1 MLQRLGIRGKILA
14 VVAVPI
20 LVLVLAAA
28 FITASAAQTFT
39 AAQNSE
45 DLIETLGQ
53 ARDLQADLQQERL
66 LSEQFSHTIQDGEDK
81 LEESYG
87 FTDTAITNL
96 EVAAGVIDDPDATA
110 DDATD
115 DTTDESSDTD
125 ETSSVDGEAFMADV
139 NAAIGRTSS
148 GYMEDARAVQI
159 AAPGEDGGWVVF
171 PETAD
176 IEAMQASYAA
186 AVEELDSV
194 RADLPAGTD
203 LDIPLAA
210 LSFRLNFESESAA
223 ALFTEPQAYQ
233 EPLEAA
239 WGRVDAGVEG
249 LLGSSERLASN
260 EVNARAVEAL
270 LSGQEAVG
278 NLPTVRAGV
287 QSATMNVTAMINGY
301 SSLIDTIVSAAD
313 DVSVAMSD
321 RDLVTSIQAYGDLD
335 ALIENMRYEEVVI
348 DRLVRQGAF
357 LPGEAATA
365 RTMTAR
371 TDISLEE
378 AQDSSAAVSGAEVV
392 PPFGA
397 SAGVVDD
404 TASSFQTVRTQVL
417 TGLDS
422 SLVGEQDSGWT
433 TEVDTEVAAYEPLRD
448 AMWDTVTSD
457 ASSDTQAAL
466 AQAILTGLA
475 AIAIVIVSVIIALVI
490 ARRIIG
496 PLRRLTTTA
505 TAVREELPRLVE
517 RVALPGEDVD
527 VSEVQIPVESKDE
540 VGQLAEAFNGV
551 NAATLSIAAEQAAL
565 RGSIS
570 EMFVNVARRDQVLLN
585 RQLSSIDDMERT
597 EDDPETLTRLFAL
610 DHLATRMRRNS
621 ESLLVLAGI
630 DTGRRLRRPM
640 PLSDVIR
647 TASSEI
653 ELYERVDLDL
663 DVDPSMLGHTALTAA
678 HLFAEILEN
687 ATVFSDP
694 GTRVAVRTAATEAGF
709 VVEIEDHGIGMTVK
723 EVAEA
728 NARVGST
735 AASEILGE
743 QRLGLFVVG
752 RIARRIG
759 AQVEVRSEEGRGTVA
774 TVLLPAALFAG
785 AEGAPVEAAA
795 PATRGVSMAVD
806 EVVETPAPTLAPTSG
821 RDIAPGPAYMPA
833 ALQEGASLAGRDGGA
848 LPARAGD
855 LPARAGDLP
864 ARGGDLPARGGDLP
878 TRGESLPARAAD
890 PVPAAADPNSIDAL
904 IAADAAA
911 APAVEEADV
920 EGLTD
925 GVSAVGLPTR
935 RRRAPQTPTEDAGLP
950 GVIPVVGLPARAT
963 EEQLSALDAE
973 AGGGFTPT
981 VAPSEVAP
989 QSADE
994 RASMFRGFRSRRE
1007 TEQAASEANEVAETP
1022 TTDAPADAFT
1032 VPSLEG
1038 DLPEGDVAEA
1048 QVSDASAEPEDDA
1061 HPWRATAAGAG
1072 ALGAAAFFGAR
1083 DRVRSDEEISQ
1094 PSAVEPEVAP
1104 SVEVAPEPEPIPTFA
1119 LEPDE
1124 AAGVSGFRLPKF
1136 DPATTGQIPVISDE
1150 QVAPVDEAT
1159 EPAADPFAQPVDETA
1174 PEQPAAL
1181 PPLPWLVEDAHAQDN
1196 TLALD
1201 EPFAPI
1207 PTFAFE
1213 PDEDEQPASHE
1224 WSASAAPEL
1233 EDTPAAVPSF
1243 SLEDDA
1249 PVVDEQPVWQADAVV
1264 EQEQDAP
1271 VVEDAP
1277 FTWDAPQERAASEFD
1292 GVTPAWAR
1300 VAATPAPS
1308 TAEPA
1313 YGQSP
1318 FDAQPP
1324 QDAAQDQYAQ
1334 EPYAAPV
1341 GEQIPS
1347 AATPFAG
1354 VDSVA
1359 LDDVP
1364 APAST
1369 SPQLDDL
1376 IQSAV
1381 EEDHR
1386 PGFFS
1391 RLFGR
1396 GGRKDAVDE
1405 APAPY
1410 APSAPTAFAPVADP
1424 SSVLAA
1430 PLTPSA
1436 PAQAPAAASAAA
1448 FEPAPAAFEPA
1459 PVAEAPQAEAPQASV
1474 EPVAPSRPSM
1484 FSPAAQSFEPAGGPY
1499 EAPQSFEPAPQSFEP
1514 APQSFEPA
1522 PQSFEPAP
1530 QSFEPQGTPAQA
1542 AFTPEQLAQA
1552 HGWEAAGQSAL
1563 QAAAPESATTYQPII
1578 RPDETDGGTDM
1589 ASAVFSEL
1597 SSLAAERPK
1606 IEKTRAGL
1614 QKRRQSDAP
1623 PVEVKPLEE
1632 EVAVTPAERDADAVR
1647 QRFSSFYSGTQR
1659 ARQDAADFDRAT
1671 QIEEEVHGGQ
1681 D

>member
-39 AAQNSE
+39 SAQNSE
-45 DLIETLGQ
+45 DLIATLGQ
-53 ARDLQADLQQERL
+53 ARELETDLQEERL

-81 LEESYG
+81 LDEAYE
-87 FTDTAITNL
+87 FTDTALSNL
-96 EVAAGVIDDPDATA
+96 EAAAGTSEEPDAT
-110 DDATD
+110 DES
-115 DTTDESSDTD
+115 TDESDDASATD
-125 ETSSVDGEAFMADV
+125 ESEEDTTPAVDGEALMADV
-139 NAAIGRTSS
+139 DAAINRTSG
-148 GYMEDARAVQI
+148 GYMEAARAVQI
-159 AAPGEDGGWVVF
+159 AAPAEEGGWVQF
-171 PETAD
+171 PSAED
-176 IEAMQASYAA
+176 IESMQAAYADAVA
-186 AVEELDSV
+186 AVDEIS
-194 RADLPAGTD
+194 AGLPDGSG

-210 LSFRLNFESESAA
+210 LSFRLNYESESAA
-223 ALFTEPQAYQ
+223 ALFTEPLAYE
-233 EPLEAA
+233 EPLEAV
-239 WGRVDAGVEG
+239 WERVDAGVQG
-249 LLGSSERLASN
+249 LLGSSERLAGN
-260 EVNARAVEAL
+260 EANERAVEAL
-270 LSGQEAVG
+270 LSGQDAVAS
-278 NLPTVRAGV
+278 LPNTRAAVRAATV
-287 QSATMNVTAMINGY
+287 NVSAVINGY
-301 SSLIDTIVSAAD
+301 TSLIGTIVSAAD

-321 RDLVTSIQAYGDLD
+321 RDLVTSVQAYGDLD
-335 ALIENMRYEEVVI
+335 GLIENMRYEEVVI
-348 DRLVRQGAF
+348 DRLIREGAF

-378 AQDSSAAVSGAEVV
+378 AQDSSAAVEGAEPV
-392 PPFGA
+392 PAFGA
-397 SAGVVDD
+397 SASVLDG

-417 TGLDS
+417 TGLDA
-422 SLVGEQDSGWT
+422 SLVAERDSGWSD
-433 TEVDTEVAAYEPLRD
+433 EVDTEVAAYEPLRD
-448 AMWDTVTSD
+448 EMWTTVTST
-457 ASSDTQAAL
+457 ASNDTQAAL

-475 AIAIVIVSVIIALVI
+475 AIAIVIVSIIIALVI

-505 TAVREELPRLVE
+505 TAVRQELPRLVE

-527 VSEVQIPVESKDE
+527 VTEVQIPVESQDE
-540 VGQLAEAFNGV
+540 VGRLAEAFNGV

-640 PLSDVIR
+640 PLSDVVR

-653 ELYERVDLDL
+653 ELYERVDLHL
-663 DVDPSMLGHTALTAA
+663 DDDPSMLGHTALTAA
-678 HLFAEILEN
+678 HLFAELLEN

-694 GTRVAVRTAATEAGF
+694 GTRVSVRTAAVDGGF
-709 VVEIEDHGIGMTVK
+709 AVEVEDHGIGMTES

-774 TVLLPAALFAG
+774 TVMLPTALFAG
-785 AEGAPVEAAA
+785 ADGTPTEAASPA
-795 PATRGVSMAVD
+795 PGQVSMAVD
-806 EVVETPAPTLAPTSG
+806 EAVEAPAPVLAASPE
-821 RDIAPGPAYMPA
+821 REIAAGPAYTPA
-833 ALQEGASLAGRDGGA
+833 AVQEGASLSGRD
-848 LPARAGD
+848 GD
-855 LPARAGDLP
+855 LPARGGELP
-864 ARGGDLPARGGDLP
+864 SRGGDLPARGG
-878 TRGESLPARAAD
+878 A
-890 PVPAAADPNSIDAL
+890 VPAAAADPHSIDAL

-911 APAVEEADV
+911 APSAQEADV
-920 EGLTD
+920 EGLTE
-925 GVSAVGLPTR
+925 GTNAAGLPTR
-935 RRRAPQTPTEDAGLP
+935 RRRTPQTPSADGSLAG
-950 GVIPVVGLPARAT
+950 VVPVVGLPARAT

-973 AGGGFTPT
+973 ASGGFTPT

-1007 TEQAASEANEVAETP
+1007 TEQAAAASDLDAATEQPLAIPALDDDSSEAHESAPSAPTAESEH
-1022 TTDAPADAFT
+1022 DRHW
-1032 VPSLEG
+1032 G
-1038 DLPEGDVAEA
+1038 
-1048 QVSDASAEPEDDA
+1048 
-1061 HPWRATAAGAG
+1061 ATAAGAG

-1083 DRVRSDEEISQ
+1083 GRSREDEPQAEDATASGDVTPAEQ
-1094 PSAVEPEVAP
+1094 PVI
-1104 SVEVAPEPEPIPTFA
+1104 EPEPIPTFA

-1136 DPATTGQIPVISDE
+1136 DPSTTGQIPVISDE
-1150 QVAPVDEAT
+1150 VADEHAASSWET
-1159 EPAADPFAQPVDETA
+1159 PEASEPAAPAVPEAMNA
-1174 PEQPAAL
+1174 PAI
-1181 PPLPWLVEDAHAQDN
+1181 PWLVEDEPVADA
-1196 TLALD
+1196 AD
-1201 EPFAPI
+1201 ESPAAEHI

-1213 PDEDEQPASHE
+1213 PDEDEVPATDAAPQ
-1224 WSASAAPEL
+1224 WDATPAPEL
-1233 EDTPAAVPSF
+1233 EDIAAAVADEAPAYEQAADEAPAYAAPAYEAEQPADASAWARSAEPVAEPVAEPEPVGPFSFDEAVAAPDATSAPEPAA
-1243 SLEDDA
+1243 
-1249 PVVDEQPVWQADAVV
+1249 QPYFPADA
-1264 EQEQDAP
+1264 E
-1271 VVEDAP
+1271 
-1277 FTWDAPQERAASEFD
+1277 

-1300 VAATPAPS
+1300 VASTPAAPEE
-1308 TAEPA
+1308 AEPA
-1313 YGQSP
+1313 DS
-1318 FDAQPP
+1318 
-1324 QDAAQDQYAQ
+1324 
-1334 EPYAAPV
+1334 
-1341 GEQIPS
+1341 
-1347 AATPFAG
+1347 TPFAG

-1359 LDDVP
+1359 LDE
-1364 APAST
+1364 APASE

-1396 GGRKDAVDE
+1396 GRKDDE
-1405 APAPY
+1405 AETPAPS
-1410 APSAPTAFAPVADP
+1410 APSAPTAFAPVVEP
-1424 SSVLAA
+1424 VAA
-1430 PLTPSA
+1430 PPAETAPSGLS
-1436 PAQAPAAASAAA
+1436 AASAPTA
-1448 FEPAPAAFEPA
+1448 FEPGEASFAPSQATFEPGPAGEPAPASATAE
-1459 PVAEAPQAEAPQASV
+1459 EAPQTPSRGSLFSAM
-1474 EPVAPSRPSM
+1474 PVA
-1484 FSPAAQSFEPAGGPY
+1484 SFEP
-1499 EAPQSFEPAPQSFEP
+1499 EPQPEPEPEPAPQAFAPQAFEP
-1514 APQSFEPA
+1514 ERYQAPTAFAPQA
-1522 PQSFEPAP
+1522 
-1530 QSFEPQGTPAQA
+1530 FEPQHTEQEHSEPQPASA
-1542 AFTPEQLAQA
+1542 PTAFEPVALPEQQAPEVEQFSAEELAQA
-1552 HGWEAAGQSAL
+1552 HGWEAAGESAL

-1578 RPDETDGGTDM
+1578 RPEERDGGDTDV

-1647 QRFSSFYSGTQR
+1647 NRFSAFYSGTQR

-1671 QIEEEVHGGQ
+1671 QIEQDVHGGQ